1 MPKKKARK
9 RLYKPMPK
17 AQVTRRIRKK
27 KRNKYYG

>member
-1 MPKKKARK
+1 MPKKKSKK

-27 KRNKYYG
+27 KRNA